1 MTRKK
6 PAAQQDAPGAEDHQL
21 AEAVELPAR
30 DAMTLIDPG
39 LLGVATVPG
48 MTPGVGDATADPA
61 QLANQTGVQTPAVA
75 DSSAADLAE
84 TASATAN
91 DAGDA
96 AASPQPYQPS
106 VTSVARS

>member
-1 MTRKK
+1 MPRKK
-6 PAAQQDAPGAEDHQL
+6 STAQQDAPAAADQQP

-48 MTPGVGDATADPA
+48 MAPGVGDATADPA
-61 QLANQTGVQTPAVA
+61 QLANQTGAQAPAVA
-75 DSSAADLAE
+75 DPAAAHLADV
-84 TASATAN
+84 ASATAN

-96 AASPQPYQPS
+96 AATAQPYQPS